1 MSDTEAAKQHTLDDQ
16 YWRWHVIRECRVPDH
31 YIGKPTKHRPD
42 GKHTISPALTKSVL
56 LNLAKWGLDQTIY
69 EGVEHMA
76 HSTQAPVRTINDA
89 MRVLVYHGLITR
101 TERPSSGSQKNTTLN
116 WDKIEALR
124 EAFMPKSGRIEPET
138 ASDKQ
143 PPMAA
148 LAARPAPA
156 PPPTPAADKMQRRSV
171 PAATPAPVSGP
182 PAATMVATAPVA
194 APAPAAPSGE
204 RTHLNRVRTLVKSLY
219 TISERSATQEMI
231 TTGTQVLLPHINGD
245 EKLTEMG
252 ICVRFIALSES
263 YPVKKDD
270 GSIFVWRDAFV
281 NSRDPILTFIKNYAA
296 LDKKVQRILTDE
308 KRAQRERQRQRQDD
322 PMESGV
328 SREGW
333 DEMFA
338 SLDRA
343 SE

>member
-1 MSDTEAAKQHTLDDQ
+1 MAEAAAPEQHTLDDQ

-31 YIGKPTKHRPD
+31 YIGKATKHRPD
-42 GKHTISPALTKSVL
+42 GRHVISPALTKSVL

-171 PAATPAPVSGP
+171 PPTTPAPPPVP
-182 PAATMVATAPVA
+182 ARPAAAPVA
-194 APAPAAPSGE
+194 APAASSGGRIQTVEDAA
-204 RTHLNRVRTLVKSLY
+204 RCIARLVF
-219 TISERSATQEMI
+219 TNSERQATEEMLSAGAQA
-231 TTGTQVLLPHINGD
+231 LLPLVSSNERFD
-245 EKLTEMG
+245 ELKLYAK
-252 ICVRFIALSES
+252 FIGASKHHPS
-263 YPVKKDD
+263 TKGD
-270 GSIFVWRDAFV
+270 GSTFTWFEAFLKAT
-281 NSRDPILTFIKNYAA
+281 DPIATYMRN
-296 LDKKVQRILTDE
+296 LDKLARAIKSIE
-308 KRAQRERQRQRQDD
+308 IEEERAQRERERTPLEGGLSQDK
-322 PMESGV
+322 
-328 SREGW
+328 W
-333 DEMFA
+333 DAMFDDLEN
-338 SLDRA
+338 S